1 MEQVIFNKVT
11 EVKNLL
17 SRFTLKDNYL
27 LMLTDL
33 LYIAEARDDKIIFI
47 ALVDDATIVS
57 AGLFSI
63 NNRQVLGVKYSALY
77 LYGYSFFDYNQIYT
91 LPLFAKGF
99 INLVKEYSKSN
110 AIDLVLLENIKDSF
124 SVSNCIAQKD
134 SIQCFDVSNSEKGYN
149 YIFEKKSL
157 VRHRK
162 TVINFFNYEVKHL
175 KGDAITNTHFQHLK
189 NFHIERWGF
198 DGVKSAFL
206 DNKRLEFYKGVKE
219 RSLLTIITV
228 NEEILGLHFG
238 MINRNRLIWHTP
250 VINVKYLDFSPIEVL
265 LYETSDFCKNNKL
278 RCLDF
283 GLGNEKYKYRFSNTK
298 DNVYS
303 YIIPI
308 NLVSRIK
315 VIFAKVIKIIFEYI
329 NLVQRLKKAYNYFRK
344 ISRSNNKINLYK
356 IEGAKKIQKQ
366 NVKNI
371 KFKKITN
378 YLDFVDF
385 ARAYNINIKRFQFLR
400 FKERDDYF
408 CVYNEEEVLC
418 DGWARSKSI
427 FISEINQD
435 LIIDKGCILY
445 DFNTNIKHRR
455 KGYYT
460 LLLSDIVSS
469 IDSVLYIYSLKENI
483 GSNKAIQRVG
493 FNSVKQ
499 DF

>member
-1 MEQVIFNKVT
+1 MEKVIFNKVT

-17 SRFTLKDNYL
+17 SKFKLKDNYL

-33 LYIAEARDDKIIFI
+33 LNIAEARDDKIIFI
-47 ALVDDATIVS
+47 ALVDDEEIVS
-57 AGLFSI
+57 AGVFSI
-63 NNRQVLGVKYSALY
+63 KKRQVLGVRYSALY

-91 LPLFAKGF
+91 LPLFEKEF
-99 INLVKEYSKSN
+99 MNLVKTYSKSN
-110 AIDLVLLENIKDSF
+110 AIDLVLLENIKESF
-124 SVSNCIAQKD
+124 LVSNCIIQKD
-134 SIQCFDVSNSEKGYN
+134 SIQCFDVSNSEKGYD
-149 YIFEKKSL
+149 YISKKKSI
-157 VRHRK
+157 VRHRN
-162 TVINFFNYEVKHL
+162 TVIKFFNYEVKHL
-175 KGDAITNTHFQHLK
+175 KGDAITDTHFQHLK
-189 NFHIERWGF
+189 SFHMERWGF

-206 DNKRLEFYKGVKE
+206 ENKRLEFYKGMKE

-228 NEEILGLHFG
+228 NQEVLALHFG
-238 MINRNRLIWHTP
+238 MINSHRLIWHTP
-250 VINVKYLDFSPIEVL
+250 VINIKYLDFSPIEVL

-278 RCLDF
+278 RYLDF
-283 GLGNEKYKYRFSNTK
+283 GLGNETYKYRFSNTK

-308 NLVSRIK
+308 NLASNIK
-315 VIFAKVIKIIFEYI
+315 LRLAKVIKVISEYI
-329 NLVQRLKKAYNYFRK
+329 NLAQRLKRAYNYLRK

-378 YLDFVDF
+378 YVDFVDF

-445 DFNTNIKHRR
+445 DFNTNIRHRR

-460 LLLSDIVSS
+460 LLLRDIVSS

-493 FNSVKQ
+493 FNSAKQ